1 MMTPHRPEP
10 SIASQEAGFPFD
22 TGERIQM
29 IFGVGV
35 VERIGAL
42 ASQLP
47 AKRVLL
53 VTDPGLVKA
62 GHAGRVRDLLQA
74 SQLVVTLHDQ
84 VRENPTTADVDRA
97 VAIAREA
104 KVDAIVGLGGGSSM
118 DTAKGC
124 NFILTNGGRMQD
136 YWGVGKARQPML
148 PLIVIPTTAGTG
160 SECQSFALITDEIT
174 HQKMACGDPKAMAR
188 IALLDPSLT
197 VSMPRRVT
205 ACTGVD
211 ALAHA
216 LETSVTKEKN
226 SLSWKYS
233 KEAFVRCFKHFA
245 LTLRDPMNV
254 QARGQV
260 MLGAALAGLAIE
272 NSMLGAAHS
281 AANPLTAHFGLIH
294 GEAVGLMLPAV
305 LRYNSQDAA
314 SAQAYAELAV
324 AAGISRADASVA
336 EAVEAL
342 IQQICQTLDEAGL
355 APSLADAGVP
365 FEALPMLAAEA
376 AQQWTAKFNP
386 RPVQSEDFQALYRQA
401 WQRR

>member
-1 MMTPHRPEP
+1 
-10 SIASQEAGFPFD
+10 
-22 TGERIQM
+22 
-29 IFGVGV
+29 
-35 VERIGAL
+35 
-42 ASQLP
+42 
-47 AKRVLL
+47 
-53 VTDPGLVKA
+53 
-62 GHAGRVRDLLQA
+62 
-74 SQLVVTLHDQ
+74 
-84 VRENPTTADVDRA
+84 
-97 VAIAREA
+97 
-104 KVDAIVGLGGGSSM
+104 
-118 DTAKGC
+118 
-124 NFILTNGGRMQD
+124 
-136 YWGVGKARQPML
+136 
-148 PLIVIPTTAGTG
+148 
-160 SECQSFALITDEIT
+160 
-174 HQKMACGDPKAMAR
+174 
-188 IALLDPSLT
+188 
-197 VSMPRRVT
+197 
-205 ACTGVD
+205 
-211 ALAHA
+211 
-216 LETSVTKEKN
+216 
-226 SLSWKYS
+226 
-233 KEAFVRCFKHFA
+233 
-245 LTLRDPMNV
+245 
-254 QARGQV
+254 

-355 APSLADAGVP
+355 VPSLADAGVS

>member
-1 MMTPHRPEP
+1 MTPHRPEP